1 MMSLPRLAFTAFG
14 ALALS
19 ACGSSQDSAA
29 NGKAENSR
37 ILEGSVSDEMIP
49 FEKLRSEPPPAKIVD
64 GEGKGGTGGPG
75 GSSAGSASRP
85 SSEAASPAQPAVAE
99 TPQSASPDLPQE

>member
-14 ALALS
+14 ALAVS

-64 GEGKGGTGGPG
+64 GEGKGGPG